1 VAFKHALRP
10 RMGAASRMEAVAIL
24 GAAAALAAVLVLL
37 AAQGGTIATYGA
49 VGVAGFV
56 CVVAV
61 IGPERTGVLLLM
73 GGFFTAPFY
82 KGTGP
87 SLESPVTATDALLLV
102 GFALLLPRIL
112 EGRLK
117 LPIVYWAGAMLV
129 LVAGLLSSAGST
141 SPQESYLALMF
152 WMIVMVGLPVA
163 FSMWGP
169 ALVVIDLLAGSF
181 VLGQMF
187 SFALGYVRGNQA
199 LGRHAGLATHPNY
212 FAEGGML
219 ALALLLYLAYR
230 HFGRSFLWSAAIV
243 GAAVVCAATV
253 HLSGSRAAIV
263 VLAVLVLM
271 IPFVERSAITGFLMA
286 TLVALAIVAL
296 PILADLAGKGSAI
309 DRLAGGGGSSQSNSA
324 RTLGLDEGLD
334 RFLAHP
340 IMGDG
345 LIDLF
350 DIHNNFLE
358 VAVAIGVFGLAG
370 YLLVLYSFARPIF
383 GTGKLRRLCYPVWGY
398 IGFGATVPSL
408 YDRSIWAVVAL
419 SAVAMVEFE
428 RRRTE
433 GEPSAAPEP
442 EPEPEPKETPLRGST
457 RSGATS

>member
-1 VAFKHALRP
+1 
-10 RMGAASRMEAVAIL
+10 MGVASRMETALVLA
-24 GAAAALAAVLVLL
+24 GAGALAALLVFL
-37 AAQGGTIATYGA
+37 AAQGSTIATLAA

-61 IGPERTGVLLLM
+61 IGPEKTGVLLLM

-102 GFALLLPRIL
+102 GFSLLLPRIL
-112 EGRLK
+112 RGRLK
-117 LPIVYWAGAMLV
+117 LPVTYWVGSMLV
-129 LVAGLLSSAGST
+129 LVAGLLSSAGSI
-141 SPQESYLALMF
+141 SPQESYISLMF

-163 FSMWGP
+163 FSMYGP
-169 ALVVIDLLAGSF
+169 SLVVIDLLAGSF

-187 SFALGYVRGNQA
+187 SFALGYIRGNQA

-219 ALALLLYLAYR
+219 ALALLIYLAYR
-230 HFGRSFLWSAAIV
+230 HFGKSVLWSAAIL
-243 GAAVVCAATV
+243 GAAGVVAATV

-271 IPFVERSAITGFLMA
+271 IPFVERSAITGFVMA
-286 TLVALAIVAL
+286 TVVALAIIAL
-296 PILADLAGKGSAI
+296 PIIADIAGRGSAI

-324 RTLGLDEGLD
+324 RTLGLDEGVD
-334 RFLAHP
+334 RFFAHP

-383 GTGKLRRLCYPVWGY
+383 GKGELRRLCYPVWAY

-408 YDRSIWAVVAL
+408 YDRSIWAVVSL
-419 SAVAMVEFE
+419 SVVAMVEFE

-433 GEPSAAPEP
+433 GEPSPATEP
-442 EPEPEPKETPLRGST
+442 EPHDATAGPVPPGT
-457 RSGATS
+457 RSGAAR